1 VSNKIHHGSFS
12 ETATGRNGTVPG
24 YAEGTCGIIAARQKL
39 DSQLQENKNVQ
50 KEFSILSEDANIYK
64 LIGPVLLKQDKN
76 EAIMNVDRRLGHIQ
90 SEIKR
95 IEGQIKSL
103 EEKSEKQRA
112 EIIQLQTQAQTG
124 AQQEVTA

>member
-1 VSNKIHHGSFS
+1 
-12 ETATGRNGTVPG
+12 
-24 YAEGTCGIIAARQKL
+24 
-39 DSQLQENKNVQ
+39 VQ